1 MDRLPPELW
10 DRVCSLSD
18 IRSLKSIRLV
28 NSTFTQIAARYLF
41 EELCVILIPKYLD
54 KVTEVAF
61 HPSLRLYVR
70 TLYFDYDILDEDSA
84 DYEEWK
90 LQADK
95 NDMFRYREGMRA
107 EEQHQ
112 GQSQLASCSQADL
125 KRHHTNFYQL
135 LASQKA
141 CFDGRMDLA
150 ILSAAL
156 AMLPNLRAIKS
167 MEEAFDYWATPITS
181 ELQSVTLV
189 FAKPVPAR
197 SGLARPLASLLSAL
211 GLTRK
216 QILSIEISE
225 IPWSF
230 WEDNPPSGFLPD
242 VQQLVPTAFR
252 HLESMVVTFCVDIN
266 DLDVRLQGLLPT
278 SISIFIGAAP
288 GLRSL
293 DLSFLYYDGEDDE
306 SDWQDPH
313 WLAKLCPRAG
323 QLFAALTL
331 PNLGIFCLASC
342 RLPEKV
348 LKDFITRHAT
358 TLKGIRIAA
367 VALDNGS
374 NESTSWE
381 KTLRLVAPILFLDC
395 VVLWS
400 LYCDDILNVILAG
413 DPDDVAHDHR
423 HRAYCIALEGFL
435 LERGRTA
442 CPRISDYAKD

>member
-10 DRVCSLSD
+10 ARVCSLSD
-18 IRSLKSIRLV
+18 IRSLKRIRLV

-61 HPSLRLYVR
+61 HPSLRFYVR

-90 LQADK
+90 LKVDD
-95 NDMFRYREGMRA
+95 NDIMFYCEEMRA
-107 EEQHQ
+107 EDQNQ
-112 GQSQLASCSQADL
+112 GQSQLAKCSQADL

-167 MEEAFDYWATPITS
+167 MVEAFDCRATSITS

-189 FAKPVPAR
+189 SAEPALAR
-197 SGLARPLASLLSAL
+197 SGLARPLASLISAL

-216 QILSIEISE
+216 QILTIDISD

-230 WEDNPPSGFLPD
+230 WEDNSPSGFLPD
-242 VQQLVPTAFR
+242 VQQFVPTAFR
-252 HLESMVVTFCVDIN
+252 HLESMVVTLYVDIN
-266 DLDVRLQGLLPT
+266 DLEARLQGLLPT
-278 SISIFIGAAP
+278 SITTFIGAAQR
-288 GLRSL
+288 LRSL
-293 DLSFLYYDGEDDE
+293 DLSFFYYEGEDDGP
-306 SDWQDPH
+306 DWPDTH
-313 WLAKLCPRAG
+313 ELAKLFPHAG

-331 PNLGIFCLASC
+331 PNLVEFRLASC
-342 RLPEKV
+342 RLPEKI
-348 LKDFITRHAT
+348 LEDFIARHAS
-358 TLKGIRIAA
+358 TLKNISMSA
-367 VALDNGS
+367 VALDNRS

-381 KTLRLVAPILFLDC
+381 KTLKFIAPILFLDR
-395 VVLWS
+395 VALWS

-413 DPDDVAHDHR
+413 DPDDVAHDH
-423 HRAYCIALEGFL
+423 HQAYCKALEGFL

-442 CPRISDYAKD
+442 CPRTSDYAKD

>member
-10 DRVCSLSD
+10 ARVCSLSD
-18 IRSLKSIRLV
+18 IRSLKRIRIV

-61 HPSLRLYVR
+61 HPSLRFYVR

-90 LQADK
+90 FQVGD
-95 NDMFRYREGMRA
+95 NDRLFYCEEMRA
-107 EEQHQ
+107 EDQDQ
-112 GQSQLASCSQADL
+112 GQSQLARCSQADL

-167 MEEAFDYWATPITS
+167 MVEAFDCRATSITS

-189 FAKPVPAR
+189 SAEPVLAR
-197 SGLARPLASLLSAL
+197 SGLARPLASLISAL

-216 QILSIEISE
+216 QILTIDISG

-230 WEDNPPSGFLPD
+230 WEDNSPSGFLPD
-242 VQQLVPTAFR
+242 VQQFVPTAFR
-252 HLESMVVTFCVDIN
+252 HLESMVVTFYVDIN
-266 DLDVRLQGLLPT
+266 DLEARLQGLLPT
-278 SISIFIGAAP
+278 SITTFIGAAQR
-288 GLRSL
+288 LRSL
-293 DLSFLYYDGEDDE
+293 DLCFSYYEEEDDGP
-306 SDWQDPH
+306 DWQGMH
-313 WLAKLCPRAG
+313 ELAKLCPHAG

-331 PNLGIFCLASC
+331 PNLVELRLAFC
-342 RLPEKV
+342 RLPEKI
-348 LKDFITRHAT
+348 LEDFIARHAS
-358 TLKGIRIAA
+358 TLKNVSLSA
-367 VALDNGS
+367 VALDNRS
-374 NESTSWE
+374 NEYTSWE
-381 KTLRLVAPILFLDC
+381 KTLKLVAPILFLDR
-395 VVLWS
+395 VALWS

-413 DPDDVAHDHR
+413 DPDDVAHDH
-423 HRAYCIALEGFL
+423 HRAYCKALEGFL